1 MTGPVPGPPPAAP
14 GSVPQVTEALLALDG
29 LAERPVHE
37 HVELFDGLHRTLQDA
52 LATLDEA

>member
-1 MTGPVPGPPPAAP
+1 MTVPLPGPPVHEP
-14 GSVPQVTEALLALDG
+14 VPQVAEALRALDG
-29 LAERPVHE
+29 LDQRPVHE

>member
-1 MTGPVPGPPPAAP
+1 MTDPVPGPPPASPPAP
-14 GSVPQVTEALLALDG
+14 AVADALRALDG

-52 LATLDEA
+52 LAALDEA

>member
-1 MTGPVPGPPPAAP
+1 MTAALPGPPSGSAP
-14 GSVPQVTEALLALDG
+14 VPQVTEALRALQD
-29 LAERPVHE
+29 LHERPVHE

>member
-1 MTGPVPGPPPAAP
+1 MTAPVPGAP
-14 GSVPQVTEALLALDG
+14 GSTPVPDVTAALSALDG

-37 HVELFDGLHRTLQDA
+37 HVELFDALHRTLQEA

>member
-1 MTGPVPGPPPAAP
+1 VTAPVPGPPGHAP
-14 GSVPQVTEALLALDG
+14 LPQVAEALRALDG
-29 LAERPVHE
+29 LAELPVHE

>member
-1 MTGPVPGPPPAAP
+1 MTGPVPGPPPCPAP
-14 GSVPQVTEALLALDG
+14 EPQVAAALRALDE
-29 LAERPVHE
+29 LAQRPVHE

>member
-1 MTGPVPGPPPAAP
+1 MTAPVPGPS
-14 GSVPQVTEALLALDG
+14 GGVPVPRVAEALRALDV

-37 HVELFDGLHRTLQDA
+37 HVELFDGLHRAMQDA

>member
-1 MTGPVPGPPPAAP
+1 MTAPVPGPAP
-14 GSVPQVTEALLALDG
+14 DRARVPQVTAALDTLDG

-37 HVELFDGLHRTLQDA
+37 HVELFDGVHRALQDA

>member
-1 MTGPVPGPPPAAP
+1 MTTPVPGPVPVRAP
-14 GSVPQVTEALLALDG
+14 VPQVATALQALDG

-52 LATLDEA
+52 LAALDEA

>member
-1 MTGPVPGPPPAAP
+1 VTVPVPGPPASSAP
-14 GSVPQVTEALLALDG
+14 LPQVAAALASLDG
-29 LAERPVHE
+29 LSERPVHE

>member
-1 MTGPVPGPPPAAP
+1 MTGPVPGPAAASDP
-14 GSVPQVTEALLALDG
+14 LPQVEEAVRALDG

>member
-1 MTGPVPGPPPAAP
+1 MTTPVPGPPVAHDPL
-14 GSVPQVTEALLALDG
+14 PQVADALRTLDG
-29 LAERPVHE
+29 LEQRPVHE

>member
-1 MTGPVPGPPPAAP
+1 VA
-14 GSVPQVTEALLALDG
+14 QVEASLRALDT

-37 HVELFDGLHRTLQDA
+37 HVELFDGCHRTLQDA

>member
-1 MTGPVPGPPPAAP
+1 MTAPLPGALAGLAP
-14 GSVPQVTEALLALDG
+14 TSRVDEALQALADLH
-29 LAERPVHE
+29 ERPVHE

>member
-1 MTGPVPGPPPAAP
+1 MTVPVPGPPPVHGP
-14 GSVPQVTEALLALDG
+14 GPQVAQALRALDG
-29 LAERPVHE
+29 LHQRPVHE

>member
-1 MTGPVPGPPPAAP
+1 MTTPVPGPPTAP
-14 GSVPQVTEALLALDG
+14 DPLPLVADALRTLDG
-29 LAERPVHE
+29 LEQRPVHE

>member
-1 MTGPVPGPPPAAP
+1 MTAAVPGPPAH
-14 GSVPQVTEALLALDG
+14 VPVPRIAEALRALDG

>member
-1 MTGPVPGPPPAAP
+1 MTVPVPGTPAPQAP
-14 GSVPQVTEALLALDG
+14 MDLVAGALRALEG

-37 HVELFDGLHRTLQDA
+37 HVELFDGLHRSLQDA

>member
-1 MTGPVPGPPPAAP
+1 MSAPVAGPRP
-14 GSVPQVTEALLALDG
+14 GSAPLPQVAEALRALDG
-29 LAERPVHE
+29 VAERPVHE

>member
-1 MTGPVPGPPPAAP
+1 MTAHVPGPPP
-14 GSVPQVTEALLALDG
+14 VPQVAEALRALDD

-37 HVELFDGLHRTLQDA
+37 HVELFDGLHRTMQDA

>member
-1 MTGPVPGPPPAAP
+1 MTTPVPGPPAAP
-14 GSVPQVTEALLALDG
+14 DPLPQVADALRTLDG
-29 LAERPVHE
+29 LEQRPVHE

>member
-1 MTGPVPGPPPAAP
+1 MTTP
-14 GSVPQVTEALLALDG
+14 GSPAPAPDLAAALQALDG

>member
-1 MTGPVPGPPPAAP
+1 MTAPVPGPPPSAA
-14 GSVPQVTEALLALDG
+14 GAPQVAEALQALDG

>member
-1 MTGPVPGPPPAAP
+1 VTAPLPGPPAGQATTPR
-14 GSVPQVTEALLALDG
+14 VDEALRALADLH
-29 LAERPVHE
+29 ERPVHE